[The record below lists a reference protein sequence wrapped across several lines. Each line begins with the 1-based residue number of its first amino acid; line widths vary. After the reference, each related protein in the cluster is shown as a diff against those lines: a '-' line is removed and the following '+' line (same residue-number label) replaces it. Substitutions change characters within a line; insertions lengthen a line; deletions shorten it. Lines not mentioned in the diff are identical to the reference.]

1 MAFSNVQKEYLGHL
15 KVTYGDF
22 TQTEAAAPQT
32 IVVEGGRVWCVLV
45 SSQDTSGAM
54 QMSMPRYSYSV
65 SGALSTVTIYG
76 QEGVTTGT
84 FLIVYG

>member
-22 TQTEAAAPQT
+22 TATQADTAQT
-32 IVVEGGRVWCVLV
+32 IGVEGGRVWTVLV
-45 SSQDTSGAM
+45 SSQDTTGAL

-65 SGALSTVTIYG
+65 SGAISTVTIYEL
-76 QEGVTTGT
+76 EGVTTGT
-84 FLIVYG
+84 FMIVHG